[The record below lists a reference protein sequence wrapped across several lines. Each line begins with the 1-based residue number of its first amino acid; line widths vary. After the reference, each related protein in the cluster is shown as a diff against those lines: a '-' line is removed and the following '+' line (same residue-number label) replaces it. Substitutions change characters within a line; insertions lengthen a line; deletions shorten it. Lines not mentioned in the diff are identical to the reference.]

1 MIARLYRMIPLVIVL
16 AVAAL
21 VIYLVVSWR
30 RSPNRAKEVLIT
42 VFTWLTLALSAAFL
56 LASLYSLIDGN
67 LFAFDIAA
75 SFLVVALVALA
86 IVRICRAVFVKNHP
100 QYAKR
105 AQKATKKR
113 RLR

>member
-1 MIARLYRMIPLVIVL
+1 MVARLYRMIPLAIAL

-21 VIYLVVSWR
+21 VVYFVVSWR

-42 VFTWLTLALSAAFL
+42 WFTWLTLGLSAAFAL
-56 LASLYSLIDGN
+56 VSLYALLDGN

-75 SFLVVALVALA
+75 SFLVVTLAALV

-105 AQKATKKR
+105 AQKATKRR